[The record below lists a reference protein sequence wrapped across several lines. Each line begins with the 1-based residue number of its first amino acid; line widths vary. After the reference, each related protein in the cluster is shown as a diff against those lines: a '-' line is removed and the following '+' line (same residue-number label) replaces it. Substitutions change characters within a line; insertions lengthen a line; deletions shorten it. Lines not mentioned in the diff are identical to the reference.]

1 MTGKTR
7 YDLDRS
13 AHAVFS
19 LYYHIIFESEGV
31 RTMEAPSFRAGSF
44 IHFPELLQGR

>member
-19 LYYHIIFESEGV
+19 LYYHIIILLVFKDAPFCMGV
-31 RTMEAPSFRAGSF
+31 ECG
-44 IHFPELLQGR
+44 I